1 MIEVKAESVTKDGEK
16 GVQLTCSLEGA
27 GDEIV
32 NEALISIRA
41 IIGGVKEESLVL
53 YTMLIAA
60 MAEDQSILR
69 GERGE
74 DKEEDEAMLGLA
86 EAMSR
91 GIILKKGVN

>member
-1 MIEVKAESVTKDGEK
+1 MLTVTAESVTKDGEK
-16 GVQLTCSLEGA
+16 GVQLTCSLEGT
-27 GDEIV
+27 GEEIV

-41 IIGGVKEESLVL
+41 IIAGVKEESLGL
-53 YTMLIAA
+53 YSMMIAA

-91 GIILKKGVN
+91 GILKKGVN